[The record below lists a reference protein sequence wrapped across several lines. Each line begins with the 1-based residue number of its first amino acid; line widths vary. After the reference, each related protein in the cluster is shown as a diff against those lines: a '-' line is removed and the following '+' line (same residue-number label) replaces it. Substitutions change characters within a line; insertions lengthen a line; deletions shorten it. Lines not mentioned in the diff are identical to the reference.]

1 VANVRAQA
9 GTPHAIAQ
17 KATVAPPATPAK
29 SAAVPQFPMPGTGVA
44 SAAAGAAAL
53 SAAAAVAPAAPAIAV
68 PGAAQHAHSVAVAAA
83 AMQKLLRGR
92 KGHQQPAYE
101 PEPQPEP
108 EPEEE
113 PALTFSINE
122 VQVAQRYF
130 NESEFTKKISEISKS
145 IGKPKANVSRT
156 LPGAPEAAITV
167 FWDIVWYQYLVDLR
181 KDLPAGEDR
190 VVLDR
195 EGMDLEEL
203 EPRFRDKNGT
213 INNDGRLDASEL
225 EVRLL
230 SDPSALITEMEMPMP
245 SPQTR
250 LAEDA
255 TEEIWDQQSAP
266 DFRWD

>member
-1 VANVRAQA
+1 
-9 GTPHAIAQ
+9 
-17 KATVAPPATPAK
+17 
-29 SAAVPQFPMPGTGVA
+29 M
-44 SAAAGAAAL
+44 
-53 SAAAAVAPAAPAIAV
+53 APAIAV

>member
-1 VANVRAQA
+1 
-9 GTPHAIAQ
+9 
-17 KATVAPPATPAK
+17 
-29 SAAVPQFPMPGTGVA
+29 
-44 SAAAGAAAL
+44 
-53 SAAAAVAPAAPAIAV
+53 
-68 PGAAQHAHSVAVAAA
+68 
-83 AMQKLLRGR
+83 
-92 KGHQQPAYE
+92 
-101 PEPQPEP
+101 
-108 EPEEE
+108 
-113 PALTFSINE
+113 
-122 VQVAQRYF
+122 
-130 NESEFTKKISEISKS
+130 
-145 IGKPKANVSRT
+145 
-156 LPGAPEAAITV
+156 V

-213 INNDGRLDASEL
+213 INDDGRLDASEL

-230 SDPSALITEMEMPMP
+230 SDPSARITEMEMPMP